1 MTTMVWYQ
9 DAELVDRLGRGIAD
23 ILLVLLALFF
33 LYGYL
38 GWLVFG

>member
-9 DAELVDRLGRGIAD
+9 DADFVDRLGRGIAN
-23 ILLVLLALFF
+23 ILLVLLALVF
-33 LYGYL
+33 LYGDP